1 MCRPTHYDVVH
12 ENLNFHMNM
21 QTSVNKHQ
29 AHMQYWNLV
38 RKISSCGAN
47 IKFIESQNNL
57 VDMVFAAN
65 GALIDK
71 ATHTAIIANFAAKPR
86 IEESNLWKSFLK
98 NNSFKI
104 KMMKNKFE
112 GQGDALFSHS
122 DKILWYG
129 YGFRSSY
136 EAASE
141 LKSVLQHVTIQTLK
155 LVDERFYHLDT
166 CFCVL
171 SNDSVMYYPNAFDDE
186 SQKKIENMFQIKII
200 VSEYDAQKF
209 SCNAICIYNNVFLH
223 EASLNL
229 RNSLN
234 EIGYTVIEN
243 NMSEFLLSGG
253 SAKCCV
259 MHA

>member
-1 MCRPTHYDVVH
+1 MCKPIHYDVVH
-12 ENLNFHMNM
+12 KNLNFHMNM
-21 QTSVNKHQ
+21 EKSVNNHN
-29 AHMQYWNLV
+29 ANMQYWNLV
-38 RKISSCGAN
+38 RKLSECGAN
-47 IKFIESQNNL
+47 IKFINSQKGL

-71 ATHTAIIANFAAKPR
+71 ATHTAIIANFQATPR
-86 IEESNLWKSFLK
+86 IEESELWKSFLK
-98 NNSFKI
+98 NNLYKV
-104 KMMKNKFE
+104 KLLKNKFE
-112 GQGDALFSHS
+112 GKGDALFSHNG
-122 DKILWYG
+122 KVLWYG
-129 YGFRSSY
+129 YGFRSTY

-141 LKSVLQHVTIQTLK
+141 ISSVCQNVKIHTLK

-171 SNDSVMYYPNAFDDE
+171 NNCSVMYYPDAFDTE
-186 SQKKIENMFQIKII
+186 SQKKIEDNFEKKII
-200 VSEYDAQKF
+200 VNEHDALKF
-209 SCNAICIYNNVFLH
+209 SCNAICLYNYIILH
-223 EASLNL
+223 EASLDL
-229 RNSLN
+229 KTSLN